1 MNQFVKNICL
11 FSVKKFEEAMTP
23 EEKDR
28 LYKAIDYQ
36 ENAAPAE
43 YPLEFVDTTCIF
55 VLNKLEVVLVN
66 DELQTPIV
74 LNSELSGV
82 KCRIDRRI
90 AASAM
95 K

>member
-1 MNQFVKNICL
+1 MCR

-23 EEKDR
+23 EEKNR

-43 YPLEFVDTTCIF
+43 YPLEYVDTTCTF
-55 VLNKLEVVLVN
+55 VLRKLEVLLIN

-74 LNSELSGV
+74 LNSELTGV